1 MFLFRKNK
9 KKPTTT
15 AHPQVDFDRLPRHV
29 AIIMDGNG
37 RWAKKRG
44 MPRTAGHAA
53 GAETFRTIVRY
64 ANRIGLR
71 YMTMYVFSTENWS
84 RPKDEVNAIM
94 DLLRKYLEDVDNY
107 RSENIRIRFLGDL
120 TVFDAKMQAK
130 MAEIEKNSRDNTG
143 LTLNLAVN
151 YGGRSEL
158 TSAAR
163 QLALDAAA
171 GKIRPEE
178 ITEQML
184 ADRLYTKGEPDV
196 DLIIRP
202 SGEYRLSNFLIWQS
216 AYAEYVFMDEILW
229 PDFKPA
235 DLDRALEEYQCRNR
249 RFGGV

>member
-1 MFLFRKNK
+1 MPDFSNL
-9 KKPTTT
+9 P
-15 AHPQVDFDRLPRHV
+15 AHVGV
-29 AIIMDGNG
+29 IMDGNG
-37 RWAKKRG
+37 RWAKRRG
-44 MPRTAGHAA
+44 LPRKMGHKV

-171 GKIRPEE
+171 GKIRPEA

>member
-1 MFLFRKNK
+1 MPDFSNL
-9 KKPTTT
+9 P
-15 AHPQVDFDRLPRHV
+15 AHVGV
-29 AIIMDGNG
+29 IMDGNG
-37 RWAKKRG
+37 RWAKRRG
-44 MPRTAGHAA
+44 LPRKMGHKV

-171 GKIRPEE
+171 GKIRPDE

>member
-1 MFLFRKNK
+1 MPDFSNL
-9 KKPTTT
+9 P
-15 AHPQVDFDRLPRHV
+15 AHVGV
-29 AIIMDGNG
+29 IMDGNG
-37 RWAKKRG
+37 RWAKRRG
-44 MPRTAGHAA
+44 LPRKMGHKV

-130 MAEIEKNSRDNTG
+130 MAEIEKASRDNTG

>member
-1 MFLFRKNK
+1 MPDFSNL
-9 KKPTTT
+9 P
-15 AHPQVDFDRLPRHV
+15 AHVGV
-29 AIIMDGNG
+29 IMDGNG
-37 RWAKKRG
+37 RWAKRRG
-44 MPRTAGHAA
+44 LPRKMGHKV

-120 TVFDAKMQAK
+120 TVFDAKMQTK
-130 MAEIEKNSRDNTG
+130 MAEIEKTSRDNTG

-163 QLALDAAA
+163 QLALDAVA

>member
-1 MFLFRKNK
+1 MPDFSNL
-9 KKPTTT
+9 P
-15 AHPQVDFDRLPRHV
+15 AHVGV
-29 AIIMDGNG
+29 IMDGNG
-37 RWAKKRG
+37 RWAKRRG
-44 MPRTAGHAA
+44 LPRKMGHKV

-120 TVFDAKMQAK
+120 TVFDAKMQAR
-130 MAEIEKNSRDNTG
+130 MAEIEKTSQDNTG

>member
-1 MFLFRKNK
+1 MPDFSNL
-9 KKPTTT
+9 P
-15 AHPQVDFDRLPRHV
+15 AHVG
-29 AIIMDGNG
+29 IIMDGNG
-37 RWAKKRG
+37 RWAKRRG
-44 MPRTAGHAA
+44 LPRKMGHKV

-94 DLLRKYLEDVDNY
+94 DLLRKYLEDVDSY

-130 MAEIEKNSRDNTG
+130 MAEIEKTSRDNTG

>member
-1 MFLFRKNK
+1 
-9 KKPTTT
+9 
-15 AHPQVDFDRLPRHV
+15 
-29 AIIMDGNG
+29 
-37 RWAKKRG
+37 
-44 MPRTAGHAA
+44 
-53 GAETFRTIVRY
+53 
-64 ANRIGLR
+64 
-71 YMTMYVFSTENWS
+71 
-84 RPKDEVNAIM
+84 
-94 DLLRKYLEDVDNY
+94 
-107 RSENIRIRFLGDL
+107 
-120 TVFDAKMQAK
+120 

-235 DLDRALEEYQCRNR
+235 DLDRAMEEYQCRNR

>member
-1 MFLFRKNK
+1 MPDFSNL
-9 KKPTTT
+9 P
-15 AHPQVDFDRLPRHV
+15 AHVGV
-29 AIIMDGNG
+29 IMDGNG
-37 RWAKKRG
+37 RWAKRRG
-44 MPRTAGHAA
+44 LPRKMGHKV

-130 MAEIEKNSRDNTG
+130 MAEIEKTSRDNTG

-163 QLALDAAA
+163 QLALDAVA

>member
-1 MFLFRKNK
+1 MPDFSNL
-9 KKPTTT
+9 P
-15 AHPQVDFDRLPRHV
+15 AHVG
-29 AIIMDGNG
+29 IIMDGNG
-37 RWAKKRG
+37 RWAKRRG
-44 MPRTAGHAA
+44 LPRKMGHKV

-94 DLLRKYLEDVDNY
+94 DLLRKYLEDVDSY

-235 DLDRALEEYQCRNR
+235 DLDRALEEYQRRNR

>member
-1 MFLFRKNK
+1 MPDFSNL
-9 KKPTTT
+9 P
-15 AHPQVDFDRLPRHV
+15 AHVGV
-29 AIIMDGNG
+29 IMDGNG
-37 RWAKKRG
+37 RWAKRRG
-44 MPRTAGHAA
+44 LPRKMGHKV

-94 DLLRKYLEDVDNY
+94 DLLRKYLEDVDSY

-130 MAEIEKNSRDNTG
+130 MAEIEKTSRDNTG

-184 ADRLYTKGEPDV
+184 ADHLYTKGEPDV

>member
-1 MFLFRKNK
+1 MPDFSNL
-9 KKPTTT
+9 P
-15 AHPQVDFDRLPRHV
+15 AHVGV
-29 AIIMDGNG
+29 IMDGNG
-37 RWAKKRG
+37 RWAKRRG
-44 MPRTAGHAA
+44 LPRKMGHKV

-84 RPKDEVNAIM
+84 RPKDGVNAIM

-130 MAEIEKNSRDNTG
+130 MAEIEKTSQDNTG

-151 YGGRSEL
+151 SGGRSEL

-163 QLALDAAA
+163 QLALDAAT

>member
-1 MFLFRKNK
+1 MPDFSNL
-9 KKPTTT
+9 P
-15 AHPQVDFDRLPRHV
+15 AHVG
-29 AIIMDGNG
+29 IIMDGNG
-37 RWAKKRG
+37 RWAKRRG
-44 MPRTAGHAA
+44 LPRKMGHKV

-130 MAEIEKNSRDNTG
+130 MAEIEKTSRDNTG

-229 PDFKPA
+229 PDFKPV